1 MALVQST
8 NPMNTYFLTAAQR
21 QEIIDEAVM
30 VDCQSRDDLE
40 PAAYRAELE
49 SMNNYELVQCCCN
62 W

>member
-1 MALVQST
+1 
-8 NPMNTYFLTAAQR
+8 MNTYFLTAAQR

-40 PAAYRAELE
+40 PVAYRAELE
-49 SMNNYELVQCCCN
+49 SMNNYDLVQCCCN